1 MRIIAPTPLTNDV
14 NHYDAITPIRDE
26 FVSLA
31 TELAAAEGLKVL
43 CGIPPGNRGRVL
55 GILSTGRTPETPFIP
70 EDVDFLSRASGQI
83 ANAIENALA
92 YQEISELKDKL
103 AQEKLYLEEEIRS
116 DSGFE
121 RIIGKS
127 APLKHVLQLV
137 ETVAPSDS

>member
-1 MRIIAPTPLTNDV
+1 MA
-14 NHYDAITPIRDE
+14 
-26 FVSLA
+26 
-31 TELAAAEGLKVL
+31 
-43 CGIPPGNRGRVL
+43 
-55 GILSTGRTPETPFIP
+55 

-83 ANAIENALA
+83 AIAIENALA
-92 YQEISELKDKL
+92 YHEISELKDKL

-137 ETVAPSDS
+137 ETVAPSDSKFCFWERPERARSSLRAQFTTAVDVRAVPL